1 MENIELSGEGV
12 QNCGEIEGN
21 FKVCFSKLYDNQEK
35 FFCLEDVKQI
45 KVFGKA
51 K

>member
-1 MENIELSGEGV
+1 MDEKELNGEGV
-12 QNCGEIEGN
+12 QSCGEIQGS

-35 FFCLEDVKQI
+35 FFCLEDVKEI
-45 KVFGKA
+45 KVFGKV